1 MTDRHDASTRRTTA
15 MKRLHIA
22 LFSIATVVALA
33 TASRAQQATNI
44 GAPVNSEGFCET
56 APTITSDGRLL
67 VFSSDREK
75 PYHWKLYY
83 STSEGA
89 GVWSEPQPV
98 SDLNDVDKDND
109 FVGGPFITYDDKMMY
124 YSSAQD
130 GGEGD
135 VDIWIA
141 KRRGKTWK
149 DPENLGA
156 PINTAAY
163 EGFPS
168 LSADGNSLYFLRSSA
183 YQTGMNKGRCYEI
196 WVSQRRPDDS
206 WGEPQKLPSPVNS
219 GCEGAARI
227 MPDNKTLVF
236 SSARSGGKGGMDLY
250 LSKLGDDGSWS
261 EPENITALNTSVN
274 DDMLHLLVNL
284 ETLFYASGVGNLDD
298 IYSGTVPEALKMR
311 EDVTQVS
318 YAVSI
323 QIMAF
328 SIELLAERV
337 VNEYSNMLNTPIKIV
352 KHDNLFKLRTNLY
365 NSYAEAVM
373 FLDEFKD
380 KGFFDAFIVEDPKKV
395 VMNLSLLERLSDNFV
410 VEIGVFDDRSLAE
423 SFSGGMSSAIG
434 MGFRVLEI
442 GGKYRVRT
450 AQSYKY
456 PDAERVLQTIRLE
469 GYRDAVVVGEFQ
481 DYQEATPSDRGGRES
496 RSRRDRETPPTRDD
510 DTERRTPSRRDDA
523 RETMQVDTKDDDEPR
538 RPPSS
543 REGTRDTMEI
553 DRDKDD
559 DAPRRPPS
567 SREGTRDTMEIDK
580 SDDDSDKT
588 KRKPYTRRRPVRR

>member
-1 MTDRHDASTRRTTA
+1 
-15 MKRLHIA
+15 MKRLH
-22 LFSIATVVALA
+22 LPTLVVATVFSLA
-33 TASRAQQATNI
+33 TPSRAQQATNI

-89 GVWSEPQPV
+89 GNWSEPQPV
-98 SDLNDVDKDND
+98 ADLNDVDKDND

-124 YSSAQD
+124 YSSAQE

-156 PINTAAY
+156 PVNTAAY

-196 WVSQRRPDDS
+196 WVSKRRPDDS
-206 WGEPQKLPSPVNS
+206 WGEPQKLPAPINS

-250 LSKLGDDGSWS
+250 VAKLGDDGTWS
-261 EPENITALNTSVN
+261 EPKNVSALNTSVN
-274 DDMLHLLVNL
+274 DDMLHLLVHL
-284 ETLFYASGVGNLDD
+284 DMLYYASGVGNLDD
-298 IYSGTVPEALKMR
+298 IYSGAAPEALKMR

-318 YAVSI
+318 YEVSI

-337 VNEYSNMLNTPIKIV
+337 VNEYSDMLNTPIKIV

-373 FLDEFKD
+373 FLDQFKD

-410 VEIGVFDDRSLAE
+410 VEIGVFKDRNLAE
-423 SFSGGMSSAIG
+423 SFSNKMSGAIG

-481 DYQEATPSDRGGRES
+481 DYQEVKPSGRDSRSGRDRTTPSTDEDDDERRPPSGREGT
-496 RSRRDRETPPTRDD
+496 RETMDVDTDD
-510 DTERRTPSRRDDA
+510 DAPRRPPSRREGT
-523 RETMQVDTKDDDEPR
+523 RETMEIDTDDKDDDSPR

-543 REGTRDTMEI
+543 REGARDTMEI
-553 DRDKDD
+553 D
-559 DAPRRPPS
+559 
-567 SREGTRDTMEIDK
+567 